1 MTNKNSKWQ
10 KQEKAAKATQV
21 AFDVSESVHKYIQ
34 KSSVDLN
41 LKSSDFIRKILGL
54 EFKAK
59 KVRPRL
65 TLTLSDADYQILGDK
80 FGIDA
85 NDHIAIKHAVTRMLV
100 DLAIITSSHSK

>member
-1 MTNKNSKWQ
+1 MTDKNPKWQ

-21 AFDVSESVHKYIQ
+21 AFDVSESVHKFIQ

-54 EFKAK
+54 EYKAK

-65 TLTLSDADYQILGDK
+65 TLTLNEADYELLAEK
-80 FGIDA
+80 FALDP
-85 NDHIAIKHAVTRMLV
+85 NDHIAIKHAVTKLLV
-100 DLAIITSSHSK
+100 DLASDKG